1 MRDMKNKT
9 MLFLRPIAICLLGLV
24 CWLAE
29 LQAQETAMGAAS
41 FIRLGSSARAI
52 AMGRA
57 FTALA
62 GEDAVGMFWNPA
74 GVALASKSRMGI
86 TDRLMEGGDLGMDG
100 AFSFVSAGYSRPIGG
115 KMAAGLGVMYYGV
128 EGIEQY
134 DTRAM
139 HLGDF
144 SDNELLLLLSLARL
158 EGPISL
164 GINVKFIR
172 QEFKGLENDPQYGN
186 LGAPSASG
194 VGFDVG
200 LITHF
205 WRPLRIGVMLRGKT
219 DLRND
224 RVPTSAS
231 VGLAYEKRLRLGR
244 EAPRVV
250 LAVDLE
256 QVKTKPIRLHM
267 GLGLERLIA
276 FRDIE
281 FSIRG
286 GRNNYFLEQRIGDIV
301 KGDFKFKL
309 EGEDQDLLNESNARW
324 GMGIGIKRSGLG
336 LDYTFTRGV
345 LHDPH
350 YLSLTYHY

>member
-1 MRDMKNKT
+1 MKNKT
-9 MLFLRPIAICLLGLV
+9 AIFPGFIITCLLGLG
-24 CWLAE
+24 CWFAD
-29 LQAQETAMGAAS
+29 LQAQETGMGAAS

-62 GEDAVGMFWNPA
+62 GEDAAGMFWNPA
-74 GVALASKSRMGI
+74 GIALGSRPRMGV
-86 TDRLMEGGDLGMDG
+86 TDRLMEGSKLGMDG
-100 AFSFVSAGYSRPIGG
+100 TFSFVSAGYSMPIGW
-115 KMAAGLGVMYYGV
+115 KMAAGLGVMFYGV

-134 DTRAM
+134 DTRAAY
-139 HLGDF
+139 LGDF
-144 SDNELLLLLSLARL
+144 SDSELLVLLSLARL

-164 GINVKFIR
+164 GVNVKFIR
-172 QEFKGLENDPQYGN
+172 QAFNGLVSDPQYGH

-200 LITHF
+200 LISHF
-205 WRPLRIGVMLRGKT
+205 WRPFRIGVMLRGKT

-231 VGLAYEKRLRLGR
+231 VGLAYERRLRLGR
-244 EAPRVV
+244 EAPRLV
-250 LAVDLE
+250 LAVDVE
-256 QVKTKPIRLHM
+256 QVKTRPIRLHM

-281 FSIRG
+281 FSIRF
-286 GRNNYFLEQRIGDIV
+286 GRNNQFLEQRIGDIV
-301 KGDFKFKL
+301 RGDFKSKL
-309 EGEDQDLLNESNARW
+309 EGEDQDLLAGASGRW
-324 GMGIGIKRSGLG
+324 GMGIGIRRGGLG
-336 LDYTFTRGV
+336 LDYTFSRGV